1 MAEREPP
8 ASLGDLD
15 ARLRRARAG
24 DPDADRQ
31 GAERARGEG
40 LGQALRIGV
49 ELVAALAVGAGIGLL
64 LDGWLGTA
72 PWLLIVFFVLGA
84 AAGMMNVYR
93 AMSNMSQGVGYA
105 ADRRQAEG
113 TTKRGQR

>member
-8 ASLGDLD
+8 PSLGDLD

-24 DPDADRQ
+24 NPDTDRA
-31 GAERARGEG
+31 AEARERGRG
-40 LGQALRIGV
+40 LSQSLRVGV

-72 PWLLIVFFVLGA
+72 PWLLVVFFVLGA
-84 AAGMMNVYR
+84 AAGMINVYR
-93 AMSNMSQGVGYA
+93 AMSNMSQGIGYA
-105 ADRRQAEG
+105 ADRRRAEEAG
-113 TTKRGQR
+113 KRGER

>member
-8 ASLGDLD
+8 ASLGELD

-24 DPDADRQ
+24 DTGRQ
-31 GAERARGEG
+31 VAARARGEG
-40 LGQALRIGV
+40 LGPALRIGV

-113 TTKRGQR
+113 TGKRGER